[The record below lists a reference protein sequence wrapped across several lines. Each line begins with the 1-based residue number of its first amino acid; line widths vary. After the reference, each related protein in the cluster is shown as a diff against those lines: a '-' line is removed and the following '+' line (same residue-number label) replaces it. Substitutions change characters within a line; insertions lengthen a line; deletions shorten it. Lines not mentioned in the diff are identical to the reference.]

1 MKMKQLLAMLIKAES
16 VLTHGDLLCKV
27 TAASI
32 LRGCI
37 ATLEADIAKPVEFS
51 FESSVSGLRYSIPG
65 AAGEIA
71 AIHVDGHRYKLAPQ
85 EPAATGWM
93 SIETAPMDGEKFLG
107 YKDGRMAEAYR
118 VQRND
123 CEMWHFGNSTAA
135 VKHHPGIKPTHW
147 MPLPAAPESTT

>member
-85 EPAATGWM
+85 EPAAAVIPEGYQPVPIEPTDAM
-93 SIETAPMDGEKFLG
+93 LSAFNTSINTWLKEVGDDADV
-107 YKDGRMAEAYR
+107 YKAILA
-118 VQRND
+118 
-123 CEMWHFGNSTAA
+123 
-135 VKHHPGIKPTHW
+135 
-147 MPLPAAPESTT
+147 AAPESKT

>member
-32 LRGCI
+32 LRDCI

-85 EPAATGWM
+85 EPAAAVIPEGYQPVPIEPTDAM
-93 SIETAPMDGEKFLG
+93 LSHLSIHG
-107 YKDGRMAEAYR
+107 
-118 VQRND
+118 
-123 CEMWHFGNSTAA
+123 
-135 VKHHPGIKPTHW
+135 
-147 MPLPAAPESTT
+147 